1 MDGARRIPMLESSCE
16 RFSTRHVLN
25 SEDPMRVP
33 FKLSLAKTAT
43 FAVVHF
49 SVAFS
54 IAYLL
59 TGSIGIAS
67 AIALLEPMAN
77 TVAYLLHER
86 AWNRFMPVQ
95 PMPVAA
101 ATVQQTE

>member
-1 MDGARRIPMLESSCE
+1 
-16 RFSTRHVLN
+16 
-25 SEDPMRVP
+25 MRVP
-33 FKLSLAKTAT
+33 FKLSLAKTGT

-49 SVAFS
+49 AVAFS

-67 AIALLEPMAN
+67 AIALIEPMAN

-86 AWNRFMPVQ
+86 AWNRFMPHRFT
-95 PMPVAA
+95 PMPAAA
-101 ATVQQTE
+101 ATARPAG

>member
-1 MDGARRIPMLESSCE
+1 
-16 RFSTRHVLN
+16 
-25 SEDPMRVP
+25 MRVP
-33 FKLSLAKTAT
+33 FRLSLAKTGT

-86 AWNRFMPVQ
+86 AWNRFMPV
-95 PMPVAA
+95 PTTTAPA
-101 ATVQQTE
+101 ATTHQSA

>member
-1 MDGARRIPMLESSCE
+1 
-16 RFSTRHVLN
+16 
-25 SEDPMRVP
+25 MRVP
-33 FKLSLAKTAT
+33 FSHSLAKTGT

-59 TGSIGIAS
+59 TGSVAIAG
-67 AIALLEPMAN
+67 ALALLEPLAN

-86 AWNRFMPVQ
+86 AWARFTPPPAASATPV
-95 PMPVAA
+95 PRRIAG
-101 ATVQQTE
+101 TSC